1 MGGSAACD
9 FGESGTPGG
18 ISKGG
23 KGSGV
28 GGEGKW
34 PVRGFRGDL
43 PVPSL
48 AGDSH
53 CPVKQLPQGWW
64 QPRAQP
70 QWFLFSLPAA
80 VTPAVPSDRP
90 GQTALLQR
98 SKPSPP
104 QPSSSHCHEPPVP
117 PVGAAQLMG
126 PLCLWDGKGEPGR
139 VSLCP
144 NPPPCLSGGAQ
155 ACSSP
160 WVLKANSCLV
170 CPARFAVLSLISARA
185 PDLPWHWG
193 SPTAPRQLGGVRG

>member
-117 PVGAAQLMG
+117 PVGAAQLLG
-126 PLCLWDGKGEPGR
+126 ALCLWDGKGEPGR

-144 NPPPCLSGGAQ
+144 Q
-155 ACSSP
+155 SP
-160 WVLKANSCLV
+160 SLPVWG
-170 CPARFAVLSLISARA
+170 CPGLQ
-185 PDLPWHWG
+185 
-193 SPTAPRQLGGVRG
+193 APRGC